1 MTLPVSWS
9 LIPVT
14 GRFLDLLGNPCTGF
28 VEFVSTTAV
37 VVDGTIVVPTRIRA
51 DLDADGRIDVLL
63 PATNDPDLSPTGWT
77 YTVRERTSASHR
89 QNYLMVVPYDSA
101 GIDLADVVPAVPPD
115 PVVMYLDSS
124 DIGVSIASQSA
135 VEAAQADATQ
145 ALQDAAAAQSTA
157 DTHAARTDNPHTV
170 TAAQVGLGNVDNT
183 ADVDKPV
190 SSAQAAALALK
201 LNTSALDTDSTMAA
215 NSTSRV
221 PAQSAVVAYVA
232 AQISA
237 LVSSSP
243 TTLDTLNE
251 LATALGNDPN
261 FATTMTNALAG
272 KQAVTTALTNLLALG
287 FAANKLIYSTGA
299 NTFALA
305 DLSSFSRTLLDDA
318 DAATALTTLGAL
330 AASLRGAANG
340 VTPLN
345 ADTRVDPMYR
355 AKKIASATPSAGA
368 LTLDLSAADD
378 FYVSLTASVT
388 STAFTNTPPTGYVRE
403 GTLIFVQA
411 GSGGYTWTPPAGS
424 KWPNGLAAVLT
435 SAVGSV
441 DHIGYRVDNRTG
453 TPAYTFY
460 PGRDVKS

>member
-1 MTLPVSWS
+1 MPLPLSWS
-9 LIPVT
+9 QVPVT
-14 GRFLDLLGNPCTGF
+14 YDPITFTGRKLTGSVVF
-28 VEFVSTTAV
+28 VPPRPVY
-37 VVDGTIVVPTRIRA
+37 VDGVLVVPEQIELV
-51 DLDADGRIDVLL
+51 LDENGLL
-63 PATNDPDLSPTGWT
+63 SGFLPSTNDPDITPNPWT
-77 YTVRERTSASHR
+77 YQVIEKTRPYRRDRYAIS
-89 QNYLMVVPYDSA
+89 VPYDSP
-101 GIDLADVVPAVPPD
+101 GIDLATVVPAVPVD
-115 PVVMYLDSS
+115 PTVTYLAQT
-124 DIGVSIASQSA
+124 DIGVSVASQSA

-145 ALQDAAAAQSTA
+145 ALQDAAAAQGTA

-170 TAAQVGLGNVDNT
+170 TAAQVGLGNVNNT

-201 LNTSALDTDSTMAA
+201 LNASALDTDSTMAA
-215 NSTSRV
+215 NSASRV

-237 LVSSSP
+237 LVSSAP
-243 TTLDTLNE
+243 ATLDTLNE

-305 DLSSFSRTLLDDA
+305 DLSSFARTLLDDA

-388 STAFTNTPPTGYVRE
+388 STAFTNAPPTGYVRE

-411 GSGGYTWTPPAGS
+411 GSGSYTWTPPAGS

-435 SAVGSV
+435 SAVGSI

-453 TPAYTFY
+453 TPAYSFY
-460 PGRDVKS
+460 PVRDVK